1 MPTIKEKDMAN
12 ENEELVK
19 QQTEETAKQEAVNAE
34 TAIMQ
39 KKEKESLLEKLLS
52 ALRSLMSVFKKNEA
66 FSVFQEE
73 IMKDVTALQFQTEV
87 NAEILE
93 ELTKKLD
100 TLSGLTKLNDE
111 NLESSRD
118 KLLDFINENTEIA
131 HFIDKETDTEQ
142 FIIFDRDKLNADLMK
157 AGTGLEVDLTK
168 SMMAI
173 EIVDGKTS
181 LVPPQRF
188 DDIINP
194 CLDDRERLTNMNWVS
209 EDFDNLDGHLE
220 KGISSLTAVEKR
232 QMFVELLTKNHE
244 EERKNIEN
252 TQKIV
257 SECKEALQNVK
268 DGKTADVDLDK
279 INTAV
284 NSLSERTNKDRERW
298 EKNAEQQRQIEE
310 ENRRREVE
318 RLERENRELKEREYQ
333 KQLEEERRK
342 RIREQERENSNVA
355 GLVVGMYAGLTVAEI
370 LARSQR
376 DFSGTHA
383 STTNF
388 DKAMENVLKRL
399 MTEGRFTDGKL
410 AEDMSF
416 DIGGG
421 RTLDLKAG
429 TSIDSIERRLYKNYS
444 EGYPKLVEKVTKELE
459 QEKASVTR
467 PYNDFGVSAE
477 DKKYVEDRGQ
487 IHQFNDKGTAE
498 NFKEEKKEDHFY
510 EEKDEKED
518 KINEENH
525 QL

>member
-1 MPTIKEKDMAN
+1 MAN

-100 TLSGLTKLNDE
+100 ALSGLMKLNDE

-131 HFIDKETDTEQ
+131 HFIDKKTDTEQ

-194 CLDDRERLTNMNWVS
+194 CLDDRERLTNMNWVIK
-209 EDFDNLDGHLE
+209 DFDNLDGHLE

-257 SECKEALQNVK
+257 SESLQNVK

-298 EKNAEQQRQIEE
+298 EKNAEQQKQIEE
-310 ENRRREVE
+310 ENRQREVE

-376 DFSGTHA
+376 DFSGTHT

-388 DKAMENVLKRL
+388 DKAMENVLKSL
-399 MTEGRFTDGKL
+399 MTEGRFLDGKL
-410 AEDMSF
+410 AENMSF
-416 DIGGG
+416 DIGISGLPFNL
-421 RTLDLKAG
+421 RKG
-429 TSIDSIERRLYKNYS
+429 TSIDSIESQLHKNYS

-518 KINEENH
+518 KMNEENH